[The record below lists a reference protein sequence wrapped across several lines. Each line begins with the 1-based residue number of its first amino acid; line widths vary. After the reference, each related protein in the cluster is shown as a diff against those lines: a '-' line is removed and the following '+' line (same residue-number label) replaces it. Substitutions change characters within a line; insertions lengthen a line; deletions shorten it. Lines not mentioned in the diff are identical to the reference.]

1 VPFSTNL
8 FLDRLPEP
16 TDYREVMERPGD
28 ITYLLRRAG
37 SGDQAAME
45 RLADRVYADLER
57 IAAGKLRQRYGPG
70 LEALTLEPSALVNE
84 TFLKL
89 IQRDIPVADR
99 REFFAL
105 ATTVMLN
112 VLIDYQRRKS
122 AEKRGGD
129 RLRVTLSRIGGI
141 ATADDTYEVTV
152 LSRAFDRL
160 ARLNPRH
167 AESLRLKVI
176 WGFTNAEI
184 SSIVGASVATV
195 ERDLKFARAWLAAEL
210 ES

>member
-1 VPFSTNL
+1 
-8 FLDRLPEP
+8 
-16 TDYREVMERPGD
+16 MEQPGE
-28 ITYLLRRAG
+28 ITSLLKLAG
-37 SGDQAAME
+37 SGDADAME
-45 RLADRVYADLER
+45 RLARRVYQDLER

-70 LEALTLEPSALVNE
+70 VEALTLEPSALVNE

-89 IQRDIPVADR
+89 LGHDYPVADR

-112 VLIDYQRRKS
+112 VLVDYQRRKS

-129 RLRVTLSRIGGI
+129 QLRVTLSGIGGM
-141 ATADDTYEVTV
+141 AASETVYEVTAV
-152 LSRAFDRL
+152 SRALDGL

-176 WGFTNAEI
+176 WGFTNTEI

-210 ES
+210 RS

>member
-1 VPFSTNL
+1 
-8 FLDRLPEP
+8 
-16 TDYREVMERPGD
+16 MEQPGE
-28 ITYLLRRAG
+28 ITRLLRQAG
-37 SGDQAAME
+37 SGDAAAME
-45 RLADRVYADLER
+45 QLAGRVYQDLER

-70 LEALTLEPSALVNE
+70 VEALTLEPSALVNE

-89 IQRDIPVADR
+89 LKHEYPVNDR

-112 VLIDYQRRKS
+112 VLVDYQRRKS

-129 RLRVTLSRIGGI
+129 RLRVTLSGIGGV
-141 ATADDTYEVTV
+141 AAAEDAYEVAA
-152 LSRAFDRL
+152 LSDALDRL
-160 ARLNPRH
+160 AGLNPRH
-167 AESLRLKVI
+167 AETLRLKVV
-176 WGFTNAEI
+176 WGFTNTEI

-210 ES
+210 RP

>member
-1 VPFSTNL
+1 
-8 FLDRLPEP
+8 
-16 TDYREVMERPGD
+16 MEQPGE
-28 ITYLLRRAG
+28 ITRLLRLAG
-37 SGDQAAME
+37 SGDPDAME
-45 RLADRVYADLER
+45 RLAQRVYQDLER

-70 LEALTLEPSALVNE
+70 VEALTLEPSALVNE

-89 IQRDIPVADR
+89 LKHDYPVTDR

-129 RLRVTLSRIGGI
+129 QLRVTLSGIGGLTTTED
-141 ATADDTYEVTV
+141 AHEVAA
-152 LSRAFDRL
+152 LSNALDRL

-176 WGFTNAEI
+176 WGFTNTEI

-195 ERDLKFARAWLAAEL
+195 ERDLKFARAWLSAEL
-210 ES
+210 GS